1 MNCHRFYLARPK
13 TSEATRQKFI
23 QGEEQ
28 PRFIPMNVRKAG
40 KVTHHRMSRDQLA
53 GPLDTVYDKA
63 VIRTANGEEGSH
75 HMRPVARSGRRSLK
89 LV

>member
-13 TSEATRQKFI
+13 TPVATGQKFI

-40 KVTHHRMSRDQLA
+40 EVTHHRMSRDQLA

>member
-1 MNCHRFYLARPK
+1 
-13 TSEATRQKFI
+13 
-23 QGEEQ
+23 
-28 PRFIPMNVRKAG
+28 MNVRKAG
-40 KVTHHRMSRDQLA
+40 EVTHHSMSRDQLA